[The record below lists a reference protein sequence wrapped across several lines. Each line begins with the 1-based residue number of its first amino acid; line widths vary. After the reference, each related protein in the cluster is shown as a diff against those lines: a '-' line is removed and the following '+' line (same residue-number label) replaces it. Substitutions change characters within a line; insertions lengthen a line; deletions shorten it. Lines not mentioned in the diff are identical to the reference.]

1 MLVEGNRTTKTNI
14 ESMKTVKLL
23 DREFRVSIS
32 AEKIDKVIAQM
43 AERMNEDLK
52 GKDPLFICIL
62 NGSFMFASDL
72 MKQINVENSQIT
84 FMRLSSYDGMGTTGK
99 VKKLM
104 GFTEDLKDRTV
115 VLLEDIVDTGI
126 TISNTLDQIK
136 DYEAKEVL
144 VATMLFKPEAL
155 IRDVK
160 LDYVGMEIPNDFI
173 VGRGLDYD
181 GMGRNLPD
189 IYTVIE

>member
-1 MLVEGNRTTKTNI
+1 
-14 ESMKTVKLL
+14 MKTVKLL
-23 DREFRVSIS
+23 DREFEVSIPE
-32 AEKIDKVIAQM
+32 EKIDAVIAQM
-43 AERMNEDLK
+43 AVKMNKDLE
-52 GKDPLFICIL
+52 GKDPLFICVL

-72 MKQINVENSQIT
+72 MKCITVPNSEIT
-84 FMRLSSYDGMGTTGK
+84 FMRLSSYDGMGSTGK

-126 TISNTLDQIK
+126 TISNTVEQIK
-136 DYEAKEVL
+136 GYEPKEIM
-144 VATMLFKPEAL
+144 VATMLFKPDACV
-155 IRDVK
+155 RDVK
-160 LDYVGMEIPNDFI
+160 LDYVGMDIPNDFI

-181 GMGRNLPD
+181 GLGRNLPD

>member
-1 MLVEGNRTTKTNI
+1 
-14 ESMKTVKLL
+14 MKTVKLL
-23 DREFRVSIS
+23 DREFRVSIPE
-32 AEKIDKVIAQM
+32 EKLDEVISQIATK
-43 AERMNEDLK
+43 MNDELD
-52 GKDPLFICIL
+52 GTDPLFICIL

-72 MKQINVENSQIT
+72 MKQITVPNAQIT

-126 TISNTLDQIK
+126 TISNTLEQIK
-136 DYEAKEVL
+136 SYEPKNVMI
-144 VATMLFKPEAL
+144 ATMLFKPDACV
-155 IRDVK
+155 RDVK
-160 LDYVGMEIPNDFI
+160 LDYVGMEIPNEFI

-181 GMGRNLPD
+181 GLGRNLPD
-189 IYTVIE
+189 IYTVVD

>member
-1 MLVEGNRTTKTNI
+1 
-14 ESMKTVKLL
+14 MKTVKLL
-23 DREFRVSIS
+23 DREFRVSIP
-32 AEKIDKVIAQM
+32 AEQIDEVIAQM
-43 AERMNEDLK
+43 AEKMNKDLA

-72 MKQINVENSQIT
+72 MKQITVENAQIT

-104 GFTEDLKDRTV
+104 GFTEDLNDRTV

-126 TISNTLDQIK
+126 TISNTLEQIK
-136 DYEAKEVL
+136 DYNAKEVL

-160 LDYVGMEIPNDFI
+160 IDYVGMDIPNDFI

-189 IYTVIE
+189 IYTVID

>member
-1 MLVEGNRTTKTNI
+1 
-14 ESMKTVKLL
+14 MKTVKLL
-23 DREFRVSIS
+23 DREFRVSIP
-32 AEKIDKVIAQM
+32 AEEIDKVIAQM
-43 AERMNEDLK
+43 AEKMNKELA

-72 MKQINVENSQIT
+72 MKQITVENSQIT
-84 FMRLSSYDGMGTTGK
+84 FMRLSSYEGTNTTGK

-126 TISNTLDQIK
+126 TISNTLEQIK
-136 DYEAKEVL
+136 GYEAKEIL
-144 VATMLFKPEAL
+144 VATMLFKPDAL

-160 LDYVGMEIPNDFI
+160 LHYVGMDIPNDFI

>member
-1 MLVEGNRTTKTNI
+1 
-14 ESMKTVKLL
+14 MKTVKLL
-23 DREFRVSIS
+23 DREFRVSIP
-32 AEKIDKVIAQM
+32 AKDIDHVITQM
-43 AERMNEDLK
+43 AEKMNKDLA
-52 GKDPLFICIL
+52 GTNPLFICIL

-72 MKQINVENSQIT
+72 MKQITVENAQIT

-126 TISNTLDQIK
+126 TITNTLDQIK

-144 VATMLFKPEAL
+144 IATMLFKPDAL

-160 LDYVGMEIPNDFI
+160 LNYVGMEIPNDFI

-189 IYTVIE
+189 VYTVIDK

>member
-1 MLVEGNRTTKTNI
+1 
-14 ESMKTVKLL
+14 MKTVKLL
-23 DREFRVSIS
+23 DREFRVSIP
-32 AEKIDKVIAQM
+32 AEKIDKVITQM
-43 AERMNEDLK
+43 AEKMNEDLK

-72 MKQINVENSQIT
+72 MKQITVENSQIT
-84 FMRLSSYDGMGTTGK
+84 FMRLSSYEGGMQTTGK

-104 GFTEDLKDRTV
+104 GFTEDLNDRTV

-126 TISNTLDQIK
+126 TISNTLEQIQE
-136 DYEAKEVL
+136 YNAKEVL
-144 VATMLFKPEAL
+144 VATMLFKPDAL

-160 LDYVGMEIPNDFI
+160 IDYVGMDIPNDFI

-181 GMGRNLPD
+181 GIGRNLPD

>member
-1 MLVEGNRTTKTNI
+1 MQTI
-14 ESMKTVKLL
+14 KLL
-23 DREFRVSIS
+23 DKEFRISIP
-32 AEKIDKVIAQM
+32 AEKIDTAIAEIAKQM
-43 AERMNEDLK
+43 NKDLA
-52 GKDPLFICIL
+52 GKNPLFICIL

-72 MKQINVENSQIT
+72 MKLITVENAEIT
-84 FMRLSSYDGMGTTGK
+84 FMRLSSYEGTTTTGK

-126 TISNTLDQIK
+126 TMANTLEQIK
-136 DYEAKEVL
+136 EYQAKEVL

-155 IRDVK
+155 IRDIK
-160 LDYVGMEIPNDFI
+160 IDYVGLEIPNDFI

-181 GMGRNLPD
+181 GVGRNFPD
-189 IYTVIE
+189 V

>member
-1 MLVEGNRTTKTNI
+1 V
-14 ESMKTVKLL
+14 KTVKLL
-23 DREFRVSIS
+23 DREFRVSIPE
-32 AEKIDKVIAQM
+32 EKLDEVISQIATK
-43 AERMNEDLK
+43 MNDELD
-52 GKDPLFICIL
+52 GTDPLFICIL

-72 MKQINVENSQIT
+72 MKQITVPNAQIT

-126 TISNTLDQIK
+126 TISNTLEQIK
-136 DYEAKEVL
+136 SYEPKNVMI
-144 VATMLFKPEAL
+144 ATMLFKPDACV
-155 IRDVK
+155 RDVK
-160 LDYVGMEIPNDFI
+160 LDYVGMEIPNEFI

-181 GMGRNLPD
+181 GLGRNLPD
-189 IYTVIE
+189 IYTVVD

>member
-1 MLVEGNRTTKTNI
+1 
-14 ESMKTVKLL
+14 MKTVKLK
-23 DREFRVSIS
+23 DREFRVSIP
-32 AEKIDKVIAQM
+32 AEKLDKVITQM
-43 AERMNEDLK
+43 AEKMNEDLK

-62 NGSFMFASDL
+62 NGAFMFASDL
-72 MKQINVENSQIT
+72 MKQITVENAQIT
-84 FMRLSSYDGMGTTGK
+84 FMRLSSYEGGLSTTGK

-126 TISNTLDQIK
+126 TISNTLEQIK
-136 DYEAKEVL
+136 DYEAKEIL

-155 IRDVK
+155 KRDIK
-160 LDYVGMEIPNDFI
+160 IDYVGMEIPNDFI

-181 GMGRNLPD
+181 NIGRNLTD
-189 IYTVIE
+189 VYTVID

>member
-1 MLVEGNRTTKTNI
+1 MNKDLEGKN
-14 ESMKTVKLL
+14 
-23 DREFRVSIS
+23 
-32 AEKIDKVIAQM
+32 
-43 AERMNEDLK
+43 
-52 GKDPLFICIL
+52 PLFICIL

-72 MKQINVENSQIT
+72 MKQITVENAQIT
-84 FMRLSSYDGMGTTGK
+84 FMRLSSYEGTTTTGK

-126 TISNTLDQIK
+126 TISNTLEQIK

-144 VATMLFKPEAL
+144 VATMLFKPDAL
-155 IRDVK
+155 IRDIR
-160 LDYVGMEIPNDFI
+160 LDYVGKEIPNDFI

-181 GMGRNLPD
+181 GIGRNLPD
-189 IYTVIE
+189 IYTVID

>member
-1 MLVEGNRTTKTNI
+1 
-14 ESMKTVKLL
+14 MKTVKLL
-23 DREFRVSIS
+23 DREFRVSIP
-32 AEKIDKVIAQM
+32 AEEIDKVIAQM
-43 AERMNEDLK
+43 AEKMNKELA

-72 MKQINVENSQIT
+72 MKQITVENAQIT
-84 FMRLSSYDGMGTTGK
+84 FMRLSSYEGTSTTGK

-126 TISNTLDQIK
+126 TISNTLEQIK

-144 VATMLFKPEAL
+144 VATMLFKPKAL

-160 LDYVGMEIPNDFI
+160 LHYVGMEIPNDFI

-181 GMGRNLPD
+181 GIGRNLPD
-189 IYTVIE
+189 IYTVID

>member
-1 MLVEGNRTTKTNI
+1 
-14 ESMKTVKLL
+14 MKTVKLL
-23 DREFRVSIS
+23 DREFKVSIP
-32 AEKIDKVIAQM
+32 AEKIDKVIAEM
-43 AERMNEDLK
+43 AEKMNKDLA

-72 MKQINVENSQIT
+72 MKQITVENAQIT
-84 FMRLSSYDGMGTTGK
+84 FMRLSSYEGMGTTGK

-104 GFTEDLKDRTV
+104 GFTEDLQDRTV

-126 TISNTLDQIK
+126 TISNTLEQIE
-136 DYEAKEVL
+136 DYKAKEVL

-155 IRDVK
+155 IRDVE
-160 LDYVGMEIPNDFI
+160 LDYVGMDIPNDFI

-189 IYTVIE
+189 VYTVID

>member
-1 MLVEGNRTTKTNI
+1 
-14 ESMKTVKLL
+14 MKTVKLL
-23 DREFRVSIS
+23 DREFEVSIP
-32 AEKIDKVIAQM
+32 AEKIDAVIAQM
-43 AERMNEDLK
+43 AIKMNADLE

-72 MKQINVENSQIT
+72 MKNITVPNAQIT
-84 FMRLSSYDGMGTTGK
+84 FMRLSSYNGMGTTGK

-126 TISNTLDQIK
+126 TISNTVEQIK
-136 DYEAKEVL
+136 GYEPKEIM
-144 VATMLFKPEAL
+144 VATMLFKPDACV
-155 IRDVK
+155 RDVK
-160 LDYVGMEIPNDFI
+160 LDYVGLDIPNDFI

-181 GMGRNLPD
+181 GLGRNLPD
-189 IYTVIE
+189 IYSVIE

>member
-1 MLVEGNRTTKTNI
+1 
-14 ESMKTVKLL
+14 MKTVKLL

-32 AEKIDKVIAQM
+32 ADEIDEVIAQM
-43 AERMNEDLK
+43 AEKMNKDLE
-52 GKDPLFICIL
+52 GKNPLFICIL

-72 MKQINVENSQIT
+72 MKQITVENAQIT
-84 FMRLSSYDGMGTTGK
+84 FMRLSSYEGTTTTGK

-126 TISNTLDQIK
+126 TISNTLEQIK

-144 VATMLFKPEAL
+144 VATMLFKPDAL
-155 IRDVK
+155 IRDIR
-160 LDYVGMEIPNDFI
+160 LDYVGKEIPNDFI

-181 GMGRNLPD
+181 GIGRNLPD
-189 IYTVIE
+189 IYTVID

>member
-1 MLVEGNRTTKTNI
+1 
-14 ESMKTVKLL
+14 MKTVKLL
-23 DREFRVSIS
+23 DREFRVSIP
-32 AEKIDKVIAQM
+32 AEEIDKVIAQM
-43 AERMNEDLK
+43 AEKMNKELE
-52 GKDPLFICIL
+52 GKNPLFICIL

-72 MKQINVENSQIT
+72 MKQITVENAQIT
-84 FMRLSSYDGMGTTGK
+84 FMRLSSYEGTSTTGK

-126 TISNTLDQIK
+126 TISNTLEQIK

-144 VATMLFKPEAL
+144 VATMLFKPQAL

-160 LDYVGMEIPNDFI
+160 LHYVGMEIPNDFI

-181 GMGRNLPD
+181 GIGRNLPD
-189 IYTVIE
+189 IYTVID

>member
-1 MLVEGNRTTKTNI
+1 
-14 ESMKTVKLL
+14 MKTVKLL
-23 DREFRVSIS
+23 DREFRVSIP
-32 AEKIDKVIAQM
+32 AEEIDKVIAQM
-43 AERMNEDLK
+43 AEKMNKELA

-72 MKQINVENSQIT
+72 MKQITVENSQIT
-84 FMRLSSYDGMGTTGK
+84 FMRLSSYEGTSTTGK

-126 TISNTLDQIK
+126 TISNTLEQIK

-144 VATMLFKPEAL
+144 VATMLFKPKAL

-160 LDYVGMEIPNDFI
+160 LHYVGMEIPNDFI

-181 GMGRNLPD
+181 GIGRNLPD
-189 IYTVIE
+189 IYTVID

>member
-1 MLVEGNRTTKTNI
+1 
-14 ESMKTVKLL
+14 MKTVKLL
-23 DREFRVSIS
+23 DREFKVSIPE
-32 AEKIDKVIAQM
+32 EKIDGVIDQM
-43 AERMNEDLK
+43 AEKMNKDLE

-72 MKQINVENSQIT
+72 MKKITIPNAEIT

-115 VLLEDIVDTGI
+115 ILLEDIVDTGI
-126 TISNTLDQIK
+126 TISNTLEQIAS
-136 DYEAKEVL
+136 YEAKEVL
-144 VATMLFKPEAL
+144 VATMLFKPKACV
-155 IRDVK
+155 RDVK
-160 LDYVGMEIPNDFI
+160 LDYVGLEIPNDFI

-181 GMGRNLPD
+181 GLGRNLPD
-189 IYTVIE
+189 IYTVID

>member
-1 MLVEGNRTTKTNI
+1 
-14 ESMKTVKLL
+14 MKTIKLL

-32 AEKIDKVIAQM
+32 AMEIDKVIAQM
-43 AERMNEDLK
+43 AKKMNKDLA

-72 MKQINVENSQIT
+72 MKQITVDNAQIT
-84 FMRLSSYDGMGTTGK
+84 FMRLSSYEGTNTTGK

-104 GFTEDLKDRTV
+104 GFTEDLKGRTV

-126 TISNTLDQIK
+126 TISNTLEQIK
-136 DYEAKEVL
+136 EFEAEEIL

-155 IRDVK
+155 ICNVE
-160 LDYVGMEIPNDFI
+160 LDYIGKEIPNDFI

-189 IYTVIE
+189 IYTVID

>member
-1 MLVEGNRTTKTNI
+1 MGGGRTTKTKLKL
-14 ESMKTVKLL
+14 MKTVKLL
-23 DREFRVSIS
+23 DREFRVSIP
-32 AEKIDKVIAQM
+32 EGDIDKVITQM
-43 AERMNEDLK
+43 AEKMNKDLK

-72 MKQINVENSQIT
+72 MKQITVENVQIT
-84 FMRLSSYDGMGTTGK
+84 FMRLSSYDGMGSTGK

-126 TISNTLDQIK
+126 TISNTLEQIK
-136 DYEAKEVL
+136 DFEAKEVL
-144 VATMLFKPEAL
+144 IATMLFKPKAL

-160 LDYVGMEIPNDFI
+160 LNYVGMEIPNDFI

-189 IYTVIE
+189 VYTVID

>member
-1 MLVEGNRTTKTNI
+1 
-14 ESMKTVKLL
+14 MKTVKLL
-23 DREFRVSIS
+23 DREFRVSIP
-32 AEKIDKVIAQM
+32 AEQIDVVIAQM
-43 AERMNEDLK
+43 AEKMNKDLA

-72 MKQINVENSQIT
+72 MKQITVQNAQIT

-104 GFTEDLKDRTV
+104 GFTEDLNDRTV

-126 TISNTLDQIK
+126 TISNTLEQIK
-136 DYEAKEVL
+136 DFNAKEVL

-160 LDYVGMEIPNDFI
+160 IDYVGMDIPNDFI

-189 IYTVIE
+189 IYTVID

>member
-1 MLVEGNRTTKTNI
+1 MGDRTTKTKI
-14 ESMKTVKLL
+14 KSMKTVKLL
-23 DREFRVSIS
+23 DREFRVSIP
-32 AEKIDKVIAQM
+32 AEQIDEVIAQM
-43 AERMNEDLK
+43 AEKMNKDLA

-72 MKQINVENSQIT
+72 MKQITVDNAQIT

-104 GFTEDLKDRTV
+104 GFTEDLNDRTV

-126 TISNTLDQIK
+126 TISNTLEQIK
-136 DYEAKEVL
+136 DYNAKEVL

-160 LDYVGMEIPNDFI
+160 IDYVGMDIPNDFI

-189 IYTVIE
+189 IYTVID